1 MKDKTLYVLHSNI
14 CKALANPIRI
24 EIIDI
29 LNEKE
34 LSFSEIQELTS
45 VLKSNLSQ
53 HLSMMVSNGIL
64 IQRKEGLNSYFKLT
78 TEKIGIA
85 CRIMREVLI
94 ENIEKQKEIIN
105 NLKY

>member
-1 MKDKTLYVLHSNI
+1 
-14 CKALANPIRI
+14 ALANPIRI